1 MAKSLQVRV
10 GGYSI
15 AGQKAINQDAFAVK
29 IPDHHE
35 LDHKGVVAV
44 IADGVSSCED
54 SHIASQT
61 AVTSFINDYLST
73 SPNWSVSTS
82 ASKVITSLNRWLYQK
97 NQQNH
102 GVKDSMLTTFTA
114 AVIKSSTLHAF
125 HVGDTRIYLY
135 SNQQLEKL
143 TTDHVAMS
151 GKRTHLT
158 RALGADSHLEV
169 DYLKH
174 LLSEGD
180 RIILTSDGVHSVL
193 TPEAMRDILER
204 EHDLDA
210 QAKALV
216 NLALYKASDDNLTAL
231 ILSVDSLPNETLD
244 ETQQRLTQLP
254 IPPVLQVGNK
264 IDGYE
269 VLDII
274 FSGTRSHMYKVK
286 DSETGA
292 LFVLKAPSE
301 YFTEDLLYLDGF
313 IREEWVGL
321 TIDHPNVMK
330 TYKPLRPKQFMYYLG
345 EYIVG
350 CDLRTWI
357 NEHPEPALTAV
368 REITKQIIAGLRAFQ
383 RNDMVHQDLKP
394 ENIMLTTEGK
404 VKILDFGTVLIAGSQ
419 EMNSPLDKSIPQGSV
434 NYIAPEYLMGLPGTM
449 RSDLFSLGVIVY
461 EMLVGKLPY
470 KERSPRAG
478 KLNSYAELT
487 YTPGKYFRKDLPVWV
502 DAALQKA
509 LQPDPEN
516 RYEAFSEFFTDISAP
531 NRALEA
537 DLQHRPILEKN
548 PVLFWKL
555 TALALLLGN
564 LLQMFYRIFNAS

>member
-1 MAKSLQVRV
+1 MAKSLKVRV

-15 AGQKAINQDAFAVK
+15 AGQKSINQDAFAVK
-29 IPDHHE
+29 IPDGCE
-35 LDHKGVVAV
+35 LEQKGGVAV

-73 SPNWSVSTS
+73 SPSWSVSTS
-82 ASKVITSLNRWLYQK
+82 ASKVISSLNRWLYQK

-102 GVKDSMLTTFTA
+102 GIKDSMLTTFSA
-114 AVIKSSTLHAF
+114 AVVKSATLHIF
-125 HVGDTRIYLY
+125 HVGDSRIYLY
-135 SNQQLEKL
+135 SQQQLEKL
-143 TTDHVAMS
+143 TTDHVATS

-169 DYLKH
+169 DYLKRV
-174 LLSEGD
+174 LNEGD
-180 RIILTSDGVHSVL
+180 RIILTSDGVHGVL
-193 TPEAMRDILER
+193 TSATMKEILFRAQDPE
-204 EHDLDA
+204 A

-216 NLALYKASDDNLTAL
+216 DLALYQGSEDNLTVLVLA
-231 ILSVDSLPNETLD
+231 VDSLPNETLD

-254 IPPVLQVGNK
+254 IPPVLLIGNK

-274 FSGTRSHMYKVK
+274 FNGTRSHMYQVR
-286 DSETGA
+286 DTESGA

-313 IREEWVGL
+313 IREEWVGQ

-350 CDLRTWI
+350 CDLRTWM
-357 NEHPEPALTAV
+357 NEHPAPDLTTV
-368 REITKQIIAGLRAFQ
+368 RDITKQIIAGLRAFQ

-394 ENIMLTTEGK
+394 ENIMLTPEGK
-404 VKILDFGTVLIAGSQ
+404 VKILDFGTVLVAGSQ

-434 NYIAPEYLMGLPGTM
+434 NYIAPEYLMGVSGTM
-449 RSDLFSLGVIVY
+449 RSDLFSLAVIVY
-461 EMLVGKLPY
+461 EMLTGKLPY

-478 KLNSYAELT
+478 KLKSYAELT
-487 YTPGKYFRKDLPVWV
+487 YTPAKYFRPDLPVWV

-509 LQPDPEN
+509 LQPVPEN
-516 RYEAFSEFFTDISAP
+516 RYEAFSEFLTDISAP
-531 NRALEA
+531 NRELEA
-537 DLQHRPILEKN
+537 GLQHRPILEEN
-548 PVLFWKL
+548 PLLFWKF
-555 TALALLLGN
+555 TALILLLGN
-564 LLQMFYRIFNAS
+564 LMQLFYRIFHSG